1 MDKTVTN
8 PLVVRCPN
16 CGGEQGFDIVKQQ
29 YECAH
34 CGSVTD
40 MAQQKAEFR
49 NWRTL
54 QQNNIRNDIGK
65 VKLFA
70 CPACGAETMAP
81 SEEVVARCPFCQNSL
96 IDGDFSNTVMPEAIL
111 PFKLT
116 LEEAKKR
123 LESWLAAHSS
133 KPVAS
138 IIKKNMNRFAGCYL
152 PYHIVRGACDG
163 AMNVADQ
170 SGAGYSYPF
179 RAYINSMAVNASSDL
194 DNIFLDGIE
203 PFDFSETREFDYGFL
218 NGQRAKI
225 QNVDSD
231 KLKGRISEETSTEL
245 YQTLSKEA
253 HTKEISVLMGNNE
266 SETVAALMPV
276 YFVNCGKGV
285 AAAVNGQTGKISV
298 STGKSKNLT
307 RFWWLSPTIV
317 TIVLAIIFFALKAG
331 AMLAL
336 MGAGIFGIILFA
348 VAHQRHR
355 DEFVREIF
363 TDPKTKGTHNDTKAV
378 FMEDFGKGVV
388 PTKLKFFTVGRII
401 KITLAALVII
411 FLPYLIALPIQ
422 LMMGKPVS
430 DINLGY
436 GAAWFIIP
444 VFFAILGLTG
454 MGKAMLYGFP
464 MYYEIFP
471 NGKTVRRSKPRK
483 ENGTPARFKELFSTK
498 VGCLVIGIVL
508 FLLIGSVGAMLSS
521 DDTKGNSSK
530 NKTEMPAGRKL

>member
-1 MDKTVTN
+1 MEAKVNN
-8 PLVVRCPN
+8 PLIVRCPN

-34 CGSVTD
+34 CGSVTE

-54 QQNNIRNDIGK
+54 QHNNVRNDMSR
-65 VKLFA
+65 VKLFS
-70 CPACGAETMAP
+70 CPACGAQTMSPA
-81 SEEVVARCPFCQNSL
+81 EEVVVQCPFCQNSL

-116 LEEAKKR
+116 LDEAKKR
-123 LESWLAAHSS
+123 LEDWLASHSS
-133 KPVAS
+133 NPVSA
-138 IIKKNMNRFAGCYL
+138 IIKKNMNRFVGCYL

-163 AMNVADQ
+163 SMSVANQ
-170 SGAGYSYPF
+170 AGAGYHYPF

-203 PFDFSETREFDYGFL
+203 PFDFKETREFDYGFL

-225 QNVDSD
+225 QNVSD
-231 KLKGRISEETSTEL
+231 KKLSSRIKEETSTEL
-245 YQTLSKEA
+245 YHTLSKEA
-253 HTKEISVLMGNNE
+253 HTKEVSVLMSDNDN
-266 SETVAALMPV
+266 ETVAALMPV
-276 YFVNCGKGV
+276 YFVNCGNGV

-298 STGKSKNLT
+298 STGKNKNLT
-307 RFWWLSPTIV
+307 RFWWLSPTIA

-331 AMLAL
+331 AGLAL
-336 MGAGIFGIILFA
+336 AGAGIFGIILFA

-355 DEFVREIF
+355 DEFVREVL
-363 TDPKTKGTHNDTKAV
+363 TDPKTKAAHNDTRAV
-378 FMEDFGKGVV
+378 FMEDFGSGMIPVKV
-388 PTKLKFFTVGRII
+388 KFFTLGRII
-401 KITLAALVII
+401 KITLAALLII

-422 LMMGKPVS
+422 LMRGEPVS
-430 DINLGY
+430 DIKLLH

-454 MGKAMLYGFP
+454 MGKAMLYGYP
-464 MYYEIFP
+464 MFYEIFP
-471 NGKTVRRSKPRK
+471 DGSTKRRRKPKTEADKAKVKDMMSLMRSK
-483 ENGTPARFKELFSTK
+483 T
-498 VGCLVIGIVL
+498 GCLVIGIVL

-521 DDTKGNSSK
+521 DDDAKTPAATTKSK
-530 NKTEMPAGRKL
+530 

>member
-1 MDKTVTN
+1 METKVNN
-8 PLVVRCPN
+8 PLIVRCPN

-34 CGSVTD
+34 CGSVTE

-54 QQNNIRNDIGK
+54 QQNNVRSEMGR
-65 VKLFA
+65 VKMFS
-70 CPACGAETMAP
+70 CPACGAQTMAP
-81 SEEVVARCPFCQNSL
+81 AEDVVTQCPFCQNSV
-96 IDGDFSNTVMPEAIL
+96 IDGNFSNTVMPEAIL

-116 LEEAKKR
+116 LDEARKR
-123 LESWLAAHSS
+123 LEGWLSANSS

-138 IIKKNMNRFAGCYL
+138 IIKKNMDRFAGCYL
-152 PYHIVRGACDG
+152 PYHIVRGSCDG
-163 AMNVADQ
+163 DMNVADQ
-170 SGAGYSYPF
+170 SGAGYAYPF
-179 RAYINSMAVNASSDL
+179 RAYINSMAVNASNDL

-203 PFDFSETREFDYGFL
+203 PFDFSETRDFDYGFL

-225 QNVDSD
+225 QTAND
-231 KLKGRISEETSTEL
+231 KNMGNRIAEETKTEL
-245 YQTLSKEA
+245 YDTLKKEA
-253 HTKEISVLMGNNE
+253 HTKEISVGIGNNDC
-266 SETVAALMPV
+266 ETVSALMPV

-307 RFWWLSPTIV
+307 RLWWLSPTIV

-331 AMLAL
+331 ATLAL
-336 MGAGIFGIILFA
+336 AGAGVFGMILFA
-348 VAHQRHR
+348 VAHQRHK
-355 DEFVREIF
+355 DEFVREIL
-363 TDPKTKGTHNDTKAV
+363 TDPKDKGTHNDTKAV
-378 FMEDFGKGVV
+378 FMEDFGKGMV
-388 PTKLKFFTVGRII
+388 PVKLKFFTVGRII

-422 LMMGKPVS
+422 LMMGKPIA
-430 DINLGY
+430 DINLAY

-471 NGKTVRRSKPRK
+471 DGTTKRRSKPRK
-483 ENGTPARFKELFSTK
+483 DNATPSRFKDLFFSK
-498 VGCLVIGIVL
+498 IGCVVIGFVL
-508 FLLIGSVGAMLSS
+508 FLLIGSIGAMLS
-521 DDTKGNSSK
+521 
-530 NKTEMPAGRKL
+530 